1 MNDKF
6 LITNIHRVIMVGKE
20 EYPERVTEFKS
31 KRLIHNELIF
41 HLSGEATVYFNGL
54 ELKTAPGILRFLP
67 AGENNGYTVLRE
79 TEGDC
84 IDVFFDTDMPVT
96 DTAFVMDMSKRGN
109 VAPLFKKILCTWVA
123 KDEGYY
129 FECVSLLYKILS
141 EMQKSAYI
149 PSEHY
154 EKIRPAVN
162 LIQAEFLRRDISL
175 DELTGVTGISEAY
188 LKRLF
193 HERFGVSPKRYII
206 QLKINHAEELLRLG
220 AYSVGEVAAM
230 CGYGDVYFFSR
241 QFKKYTGI
249 SPSDFAKKYVS
260 SK

>member
-20 EYPERVTEFKS
+20 EYPEKVTEFKS
-31 KRLIHNELIF
+31 KRVAHNELIF
-41 HLSGEATVYFNGL
+41 HLSGEALVRFNGL
-54 ELKTAPGILRFLP
+54 ELPTFPGTIRFLP
-67 AGENNGYTVLRE
+67 AGDNNGYTVERKIR
-79 TEGDC
+79 GDC
-84 IDVFFDTDMPVT
+84 IDVFFDTDTPISN
-96 DTAFVMDMSKRGN
+96 TAFVMDMSKRDN
-109 VAPLFKKILCTWVA
+109 IEPLFKKILCTWVA

-129 FECVSLLYKILS
+129 FECLSLIYKILS
-141 EMQKSAYI
+141 EMQKSSYI

-154 EKIRPAVN
+154 EKIRPAVE
-162 LIQAEFLRRDISL
+162 LIQAEFLRRDITL
-175 DELTGVTGISEAY
+175 DELTGITEISEAY

-193 HERFGVSPKRYII
+193 HERFGVSAKRYII

-220 AYSVGEVAAM
+220 QYSVGEIASM
-230 CGYGDVYFFSR
+230 CGYGDLYFFSR

-249 SPSDFAKKYVS
+249 SPSDFAKKYIS